1 MNKKEER
8 KEKVVE
14 LYNLGVKTEEIAK
27 NLNVSVETIYRYI
40 KELKKE
46 GKIKKI
52 DKESRVEELYNSG
65 IGIEEIAKILNVS
78 VGTTIKYIEQLRQKG
93 RVQSRKS
100 INSIAKKENKERIV
114 MLYNSKMKIKTMAE
128 SLGVSVGTVNR
139 YIKELRE
146 EGKIQTASE
155 REKELKERVLELYNQ
170 GLEIKEIAK
179 SLKVPVGSINVCT
192 RKLKKEGIIQSRGLI
207 KNIEKE
213 KAKEKILKLY
223 NSKAGTE
230 EIAKALN
237 ISLPT
242 MYRYIRELREEGKFQ
257 GIKKKEER
265 KEKTLELYN
274 QGIEVKE
281 IAKRLN
287 VTVETINTYIKEL
300 EEEGRVE
307 KRKTLRKT
315 SKKEENKEKILE
327 LYNQGLEIKEI
338 AKRLNISDT
347 TIYKYIKELKE
358 EGRIQK
364 RKTLAKKDI
373 NKEETLG
380 LYNSKMKVKEIAKK
394 LNVSVVTIR
403 TYIKELKEEGKV
415 QNNGKEE
422 RKEEALELYNQGL
435 EIKEIAKRLNVTS
448 VTINTYIKELIEEG
462 RIQERKNLKQRKK
475 EEKKEEVLR
484 LCKQGIKTKEIAKKL
499 NLADSTIHRYIKE
512 IEEERVK
519 RRKTLRK
526 NSKKEGN
533 KEKILELYNQELEIK
548 EIAKK
553 LNLAYST
560 IHRYIKELGEEGRI
574 QERKNLKQRKREE
587 RILELYSQ
595 GLEIKEIAKKLN
607 LAYSTVHR
615 YIRELEEE
623 GRVEERKSVRKSVKI
638 ERKEK
643 VLELY
648 NQGTEVKE
656 IAMRLDVS
664 VVTIKTYIKELKE
677 EGRVEERKSVRKS
690 IKIER
695 KEKVLEIY
703 NQGIEVKEIAMRL
716 KVSPATVYKY
726 IEELKK
732 EKRIQ
737 KRSSDKKRNNNKK
750 SAKKSRNLKKEKTLE
765 KESIDIQKRVNKD
778 TFKEKDYQ
786 SFSDYILHCKEML
799 AEGQLKREELETI
812 KKVANITYKYDD
824 IVFYIKSCIHFGQL
838 LEAKKAVNGAR
849 SSGEF
854 LPEQKEKLNELYR
867 KIIEAGKKKAAI
879 IMLKNGRGV
888 LEAAKSSGLSE
899 TEVIKLN
906 RKLLAKYKKEKST
919 GTVDPNR

>member
-78 VGTTIKYIEQLRQKG
+78 VGTTIKYVEQLRQEG

-170 GLEIKEIAK
+170 GTEIKEIAK

-242 MYRYIRELREEGKFQ
+242 IYRYIRELREEGKFQ

-287 VTVETINTYIKEL
+287 VTVETINTYIKEI

-373 NKEETLG
+373 NKEETLE

-499 NLADSTIHRYIKE
+499 NLADSTIHRYI
-512 IEEERVK
+512 
-519 RRKTLRK
+519 
-526 NSKKEGN
+526 
-533 KEKILELYNQELEIK
+533 
-548 EIAKK
+548 
-553 LNLAYST
+553 
-560 IHRYIKELGEEGRI
+560 
-574 QERKNLKQRKREE
+574 
-587 RILELYSQ
+587 
-595 GLEIKEIAKKLN
+595 
-607 LAYSTVHR
+607 
-615 YIRELEEE
+615 RELEEE

-695 KEKVLEIY
+695 KEKVLELY

-750 SAKKSRNLKKEKTLE
+750 RAKKSRKLKKEKTLE

-786 SFSDYILHCKEML
+786 SFSDYILHCKERL

-899 TEVIKLN
+899 TEVVKLN
-906 RKLLAKYKKEKST
+906 RKLLAKYKKERST

>member
-27 NLNVSVETIYRYI
+27 NLNVCVETIYRYI

-78 VGTTIKYIEQLRQKG
+78 VGTTIKYVEQLRQEG

-373 NKEETLG
+373 NKEETLE

-435 EIKEIAKRLNVTS
+435 EIKEISKRLNVTA

-462 RIQERKNLKQRKK
+462 RIEERKNLKQRKK
-475 EEKKEEVLR
+475 EEVLR
-484 LCKQGIKTKEIAKKL
+484 LYNQGIET
-499 NLADSTIHRYIKE
+499 
-512 IEEERVK
+512 
-519 RRKTLRK
+519 
-526 NSKKEGN
+526 
-533 KEKILELYNQELEIK
+533 K

-560 IHRYIKELGEEGRI
+560 IHRYIRELEEEGSI
-574 QERKNLKQRKREE
+574 QRRKNLKQRKREE
-587 RILELYSQ
+587 RILELYNQ
-595 GLEIKEIAKKLN
+595 GIEIVEIAK
-607 LAYSTVHR
+607 
-615 YIRELEEE
+615 E
-623 GRVEERKSVRKSVKI
+623 
-638 ERKEK
+638 
-643 VLELY
+643 
-648 NQGTEVKE
+648 
-656 IAMRLDVS
+656 LDVS
-664 VVTIKTYIKELKE
+664 GATVYRYIKELKE
-677 EGRVEERKSVRKS
+677 EGRIQKSETVRKRS
-690 IKIER
+690 AKKEENKER
-695 KEKVLEIY
+695 TLELY
-703 NQGIEVKEIAMRL
+703 NQGIEIEEIAKRLDMAVVTIYRYIKELKEEGKIQTNANYSEKLNEKEIL
-716 KVSPATVYKY
+716 
-726 IEELKK
+726 EEEKKIKK
-732 EKRIQ
+732 ESMAIQ
-737 KRSSDKKRNNNKK
+737 RK
-750 SAKKSRNLKKEKTLE
+750 
-765 KESIDIQKRVNKD
+765 VNKD
-778 TFKEKDYQ
+778 NFTEKDYQ
-786 SFSDYILHCKEML
+786 SFVEYISHCKERL
-799 AEGQLKREELETI
+799 NKKQLKREDLAII
-812 KKVANITYKYDD
+812 KKVVNITYKYND
-824 IVFYIKSCIHFGQL
+824 IIFYAKACIHLGQIA
-838 LEAKKAVNGAR
+838 EAKKAVNSAR
-849 SSGEF
+849 FSEDFSS
-854 LPEQKEKLNELYR
+854 EQKEKLNELSR
-867 KIIEAGKKKAAI
+867 KIIEAEKKKTAI

-899 TEVIKLN
+899 IEVVRLN
-906 RKLLAKYKKEKST
+906 KKLLAKSRKGKSEEIV
-919 GTVDPNR
+919 GSNR

>member
-78 VGTTIKYIEQLRQKG
+78 VGTTIKYVEQLRQEG

-223 NSKAGTE
+223 NSKVGTE

-242 MYRYIRELREEGKFQ
+242 MYRYIRELREEGKFK

-373 NKEETLG
+373 NKEETLE

-435 EIKEIAKRLNVTS
+435 EIKEIAKRLNVTA

-462 RIQERKNLKQRKK
+462 RIQERKDLKQRKK

-484 LCKQGIKTKEIAKKL
+484 LYKQGIETKEIAKKL
-499 NLADSTIHRYIKE
+499 NLADSTIHRYI
-512 IEEERVK
+512 
-519 RRKTLRK
+519 
-526 NSKKEGN
+526 
-533 KEKILELYNQELEIK
+533 
-548 EIAKK
+548 
-553 LNLAYST
+553 
-560 IHRYIKELGEEGRI
+560 
-574 QERKNLKQRKREE
+574 
-587 RILELYSQ
+587 
-595 GLEIKEIAKKLN
+595 
-607 LAYSTVHR
+607 
-615 YIRELEEE
+615 RELE
-623 GRVEERKSVRKSVKI
+623 
-638 ERKEK
+638 
-643 VLELY
+643 
-648 NQGTEVKE
+648 
-656 IAMRLDVS
+656 
-664 VVTIKTYIKELKE
+664 E

-695 KEKVLEIY
+695 KEKVLELY

-750 SAKKSRNLKKEKTLE
+750 SAKKSRKLKKEKTLE